1 MLRCAGDARVH
12 HCSVC
17 VRVCVCEFVLFARNS
32 LLCMPLQP
40 KTDGI
45 VDFNSHE
52 AIACY
57 YCAAFN
63 TITIIF
69 LQYYLLKLRIIR
81 NWIENIH
88 K

>member
-1 MLRCAGDARVH
+1 
-12 HCSVC
+12 
-17 VRVCVCEFVLFARNS
+17 
-32 LLCMPLQP
+32 MPLQP
-40 KTDGI
+40 EADGI

-52 AIACY
+52 AIPCY

-88 K
+88 KWKRKQKIRFCLAKQSHNK